1 MRFMALLRWRFA
13 LIAMTMVGCFW
24 AVGMARPVDVL
35 LTAMLSGF
43 IYFSCQ
49 TYLHWNV
56 RKMHQFIRGFCL
68 LAQAMCHADH
78 EVLKRTQEAELWASW
93 YGYWWSHQDYK
104 RAIVEEVRFGYTQEL
119 FWSLMKRPGAGL
131 HDHFRAIKS

>member
-1 MRFMALLRWRFA
+1 MALLRWRFA

-49 TYLHWNV
+49 T
-56 RKMHQFIRGFCL
+56 
-68 LAQAMCHADH
+68 
-78 EVLKRTQEAELWASW
+78 
-93 YGYWWSHQDYK
+93 
-104 RAIVEEVRFGYTQEL
+104 
-119 FWSLMKRPGAGL
+119 
-131 HDHFRAIKS
+131 